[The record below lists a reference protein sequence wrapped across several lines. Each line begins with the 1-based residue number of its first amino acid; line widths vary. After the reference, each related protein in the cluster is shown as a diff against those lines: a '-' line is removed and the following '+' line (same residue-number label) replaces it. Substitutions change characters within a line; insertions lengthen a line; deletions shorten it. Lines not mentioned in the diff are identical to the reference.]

1 MIYNKYNTIN
11 ISNNQ
16 TFKKNETSE
25 IKLKKHPMHM
35 LANFVTFAPTVGIVD
50 YIDTYFTKNIEPSL
64 KNEAKENKRNGIL
77 ETMFDNIKNCKKNK
91 PFKYYTLLTL
101 ATLVFSLNLYK
112 DNPIKISVKNDEN
125 KEKSIKE
132 KLTKNT
138 IIGSAI
144 YGVTYGV
151 TTSIML
157 NMADESIKKRGYKT
171 KNALKGLA
179 CGALVAGVVGGLTLL
194 ANKFTLDKFKKEQKQ
209 EV

>member
-1 MIYNKYNTIN
+1 MINN
-11 ISNNQ
+11 ISSNYQ

-35 LANFVTFAPTVGIVD
+35 LANFVAFAPTVGVVD
-50 YIDTYFTKNIEPSL
+50 YIDTYLTKNIGSSL

-77 ETMFDNIKNCKKNK
+77 ETMFDNIQNCKKNK

-112 DNPIKISVKNDEN
+112 DNPIKMSVKNDEN

-132 KLTKNT
+132 KLTQNT
-138 IIGSAI
+138 IIESTI
-144 YGVTYGV
+144 YGATYGV
-151 TTSIML
+151 TTSILL
-157 NMADESIKKRGYKT
+157 NMADESIKKKDYKT

-194 ANKFTLDKFKKEQKQ
+194 ANKFTLDKFKKENRQ

>member
-1 MIYNKYNTIN
+1 MINN
-11 ISNNQ
+11 IRLNNQ

-50 YIDTYFTKNIEPSL
+50 YIDTYLTKNIEPSL
-64 KNEAKENKRNGIL
+64 NNKAKENKRNGIL
-77 ETMFDNIKNCKKNK
+77 ETMLDNIQNCKKNK

-112 DNPIKISVKNDEN
+112 DNPIKMSVKNDEN

-132 KLTKNT
+132 KLTQKT
-138 IIGSAI
+138 MIGSTI
-144 YGVTYGV
+144 YGATYGV
-151 TTSIML
+151 TTSILL
-157 NMADESIKKRGYKT
+157 NMADESIKKKDYKT

-194 ANKFTLDKFKKEQKQ
+194 ANKFTLDKFKKENEQNI
-209 EV
+209 

>member
-1 MIYNKYNTIN
+1 MINN
-11 ISNNQ
+11 IRLNNQ

-50 YIDTYFTKNIEPSL
+50 YIDTYLTKNIEPSL

-77 ETMFDNIKNCKKNK
+77 ETMFDNIQNCKKNK

-112 DNPIKISVKNDEN
+112 DNPIKMSVKNDEN

-132 KLTKNT
+132 KLTQKT
-138 IIGSAI
+138 IIGSTI
-144 YGVTYGV
+144 YGATYGV
-151 TTSIML
+151 TTSILL
-157 NMADESIKKRGYKT
+157 NMADESIKKKDYKT

-194 ANKFTLDKFKKEQKQ
+194 ANKLTLDKFKKEQKQ

>member
-1 MIYNKYNTIN
+1 MINN
-11 ISNNQ
+11 IRLNNQ

-50 YIDTYFTKNIEPSL
+50 YIDTYLTKNIEPSL

-77 ETMFDNIKNCKKNK
+77 ETMFDNIQNCKKNK

-112 DNPIKISVKNDEN
+112 DNPIKMSVKNDEN

-132 KLTKNT
+132 KLTQKT
-138 IIGSAI
+138 MIGSTI
-144 YGVTYGV
+144 YGATYGV
-151 TTSIML
+151 TTSILL
-157 NMADESIKKRGYKT
+157 NMADESIKKKDYKT

-179 CGALVAGVVGGLTLL
+179 CGALIAGVVGGLTLL
-194 ANKFTLDKFKKEQKQ
+194 ANKLTLDKFKKEQKQ

>member
-1 MIYNKYNTIN
+1 MINN
-11 ISNNQ
+11 IRLNNQ

-50 YIDTYFTKNIEPSL
+50 YIDTYLTKNIEPSL

-77 ETMFDNIKNCKKNK
+77 ETMFDNIQNCKKNK

-112 DNPIKISVKNDEN
+112 DNPIKMSVKNDEN

-132 KLTKNT
+132 KLTQKT
-138 IIGSAI
+138 MIGSTI
-144 YGVTYGV
+144 YGATYGV
-151 TTSIML
+151 TTSILL
-157 NMADESIKKRGYKT
+157 NMADESIKKKDYKT

-194 ANKFTLDKFKKEQKQ
+194 ANKLTLDKFKKEQKQ

>member
-1 MIYNKYNTIN
+1 MINN
-11 ISNNQ
+11 IRLNNQ

-50 YIDTYFTKNIEPSL
+50 YIDTYLTKNIEPSL

-77 ETMFDNIKNCKKNK
+77 ETMLDNIQNCKKNK

-112 DNPIKISVKNDEN
+112 DNPIKMSVKNDEN

-132 KLTKNT
+132 KLTQKT
-138 IIGSAI
+138 MIGSTI
-144 YGVTYGV
+144 YGATYGV
-151 TTSIML
+151 TTSILL
-157 NMADESIKKRGYKT
+157 NMADESIKKKDYKT

-194 ANKFTLDKFKKEQKQ
+194 SNKLTLDKFKKEQKQ

>member
-1 MIYNKYNTIN
+1 MINNNYNTISN
-11 ISNNQ
+11 SNN
-16 TFKKNETSE
+16 KNNKMCCVE
-25 IKLKKHPMHM
+25 LKKHPMHM
-35 LANFVTFAPTVGIVD
+35 LANFVAFAPTVGIVD
-50 YIDTYFTKNIEPSL
+50 YIDTYLTKNIEPSL

-77 ETMFDNIKNCKKNK
+77 ETMLDNIQNCKKNK

-112 DNPIKISVKNDEN
+112 DNPIKMSVKNDEN

-138 IIGSAI
+138 IIGSTI
-144 YGVTYGV
+144 YGATYGV
-151 TTSIML
+151 TTSILL
-157 NMADESIKKRGYKT
+157 NMADESIKKKDYKT

-194 ANKFTLDKFKKEQKQ
+194 SNKLNLDKFKKEQKQ
-209 EV
+209 ENNG